1 MNWVSAIAGLL
12 RRSMPGFFAHR
23 DRVLPIDM
31 AGRFGS
37 QAEVAERSSKYDFD
51 LHAKNV
57 NANVSISIRATS
69 DAVKSLPLNMIGTET
84 IGGVDRDFDDN
95 DHPANA
101 LIDRPNPEM
110 TMREVSSHIV
120 KSVLG
125 DGNAYLTIERL
136 TGPNAAVEIWPRDPR
151 NVTPIISAG
160 KITSYRFQVED
171 KTKVYP
177 KNRVIHIKDITP
189 EDPVFGV
196 PRIESVRTEIYMD
209 FLINEFNKNFF
220 LNGATLNLMY
230 VPDKNLSETEHEEL
244 RDAVEKV
251 QGSKRAFKMFVNR
264 FAGKL
269 TSPDMKH
276 KDIAFGDLLRSNREK
291 IFGAFGL
298 PPFRGG
304 VMEYANYANALA
316 QDKDFWVNTI
326 NPLTAMI
333 EDAINKQLVW
343 PYFGNEVSLRYDYS
357 EVPALKGD
365 PKERAEVHS
374 IYINAGVMTPEQVA
388 KEIGIEFEAI
398 PKDTEPEPEPG
409 ADEAPVPTE
418 DEEEEAENAILS
430 LFAEQRRGI
439 RSGLRELTQG
449 GGMMSALM
457 FEDQCADK
465 LLPLS
470 DELNRAEATV
480 GPALMNAFRI
490 RNGGSEVIQNGAVR
504 LALDNINRDT
514 HKMLVAILKDG
525 NRYKW
530 GVAKLSKATGGL
542 FDRRRAK
549 TIAHR
554 LVHETVRRAESNVGG
569 ITQ

>member
-1 MNWVSAIAGLL
+1 MSWFDTIASAF
-12 RRSMPGFFAHR
+12 RKSWPGFFAHR
-23 DRVLPIDM
+23 DRVGPIDM
-31 AGRFGS
+31 AGVFGS
-37 QAEVAERSSKYDFD
+37 QAETATRSQKYVFD

-101 LIDRPNPEM
+101 LIDSPNPDM

-136 TGPNAAVEIWPRDPR
+136 TGPNAAIELWPRDPR
-151 NVTPIISAG
+151 NATPIISKG
-160 KITSYRFQVED
+160 KITSYKFQVD
-171 KTKVYP
+171 DQTRIYP
-177 KNRVIHIKDITP
+177 KDRVIHIKDISP

-209 FLINEFNKNFF
+209 YLINEFNKNFF

-230 VPDKNLSETEHEEL
+230 IPDKLLSDIDHETL
-244 RDAVEKV
+244 RDQIEKV
-251 QGSKRAFKMFVNR
+251 TGANRAFKMFVNR
-264 FAGKL
+264 FPGKL
-269 TSPDMKH
+269 TSPDLKH
-276 KDIAFGDLLRSNREK
+276 KDIAFGELLRSNREK

-316 QDKDFWVNTI
+316 QDRDFWINTV

-343 PYFGNEVSLRYDYS
+343 PYFGHEVSLRYDYS

-365 PKERAEVHS
+365 PKERAEVHR
-374 IYINAGVMTPEQVA
+374 IYIDSGVMTPEQVA
-388 KEIGIEFEAI
+388 KEIGIEYEAV
-398 PKDTEPEPEPG
+398 PKDAGIDDTDD
-409 ADEAPVPTE
+409 DEAPVPTT

-430 LFAEQRRGI
+430 LFSAQRRGV
-439 RSGLRELTQG
+439 RSGLRDLTHG

-457 FEDQCADK
+457 FEGEVANK
-465 LLPLS
+465 FLPLS
-470 DELNRAEATV
+470 VELDRAEATV
-480 GPALMNAFRI
+480 GPALMNAFRL
-490 RNGGSEVIQNGAVR
+490 RTGGSEVLQNGAVR

-514 HKMLVAILKDG
+514 HKMLVAVLSDG

-530 GVAKLSKATGGL
+530 GVSKISKATGNL

-554 LVHETVRRAESNVGG
+554 LVRETVRRAESNVGG
-569 ITQ
+569 IIE